1 MLVSSSDLEN
11 SLIAKLEK
19 IAPIDAE
26 ICARTMRSLQASNP
40 DAMQPVARML
50 ARSYD
55 CERGYDIIIRHY
67 RILNEGLYV
76 ESQRYHNL
84 QTLNNLIDVV
94 ILALVDL
101 KDVSNLI

>member
-1 MLVSSSDLEN
+1 MLVSYSDLEN

-26 ICARTMRSLQASNP
+26 ICARTMRSLQALNP

-55 CERGYDIIIRHY
+55 CEKGYDVILRHY
-67 RILNEGLYV
+67 RILNEGVYV
-76 ESQRYHNL
+76 ESTRYHIL